1 MAEEIL
7 LEHLAS
13 LGLALALMS
22 ILRAFISRIRNLLI
36 GLMKRRNPRISL
48 LGIQV
53 SFLFLA
59 FLFLM
64 LLNEP
69 NLILIEMP
77 ENVIVIKQIF
87 VASVFKMFNFFIGH
101 LVAGFVDD
109 AIPFVIEF
117 LCPFLDIIKR
127 IKGIHEL
134 DHAF

>member
-1 MAEEIL
+1 
-7 LEHLAS
+7 
-13 LGLALALMS
+13 
-22 ILRAFISRIRNLLI
+22 
-36 GLMKRRNPRISL
+36 MKRRNPRISL

-64 LLNEP
+64 LLNEAD
-69 NLILIEMP
+69 LILIEMP
-77 ENVIVIKQIF
+77 ENVIVIEQIF
-87 VASVFKMFNFFIGH
+87 VASVFKMFNFFIGN

-127 IKGIHEL
+127 IKCIHEL